1 MSSWVTLLVFR
12 VCVCVCELKIAWQ
25 DDEEKRENILYTRH
39 VFVFSLHTHLKTE
52 ELFLKFETSTGGVEF
67 VLSACSNFNRAN
79 GNG

>member
-1 MSSWVTLLVFR
+1 M
-12 VCVCVCELKIAWQ
+12 CVCELKIAWQ

-52 ELFLKFETSTGGVEF
+52 ELFLKFETNTGGVEF